1 MKKKNVLLIAETME
15 GGVRRHVMDL
25 INGLDTNQ
33 FSLTL
38 IYGNRVDATFLNNI
52 SNLKR
57 RAELINVCYLTREI
71 SPKNDVKALRDIKRV
86 MKEYK
91 PDIVHCHSSKAG
103 VLGRMA
109 AKSLGVKKV
118 FYTPHAYSFQ
128 NDGFSPSKKRL
139 FITIEKMLSRRS
151 TTYTFNVSKQE
162 RTEALSRKIDRENK
176 FKVIYNGL
184 PLVDLPDKI
193 QLRTELGLSGDTYI
207 VGNNGRLSDQKK
219 PLSFLRVANEV
230 IKKNK
235 AIHFVWAGDGPLYDE
250 CMDFIKMNQ
259 LEDNVHMLGFR
270 EDAEM
275 IVNAY
280 DLFLI
285 TSSHEGLPYCLIEA
299 MRASVPIIGFAH
311 SGIGEIVTEENGVLV
326 SSEDEAVSEIVNH
339 MKNRVF
345 SKEVIFSNFEHYY
358 SIDKM
363 LKDLHSA
370 YISQ

>member
-1 MKKKNVLLIAETME
+1 
-15 GGVRRHVMDL
+15 MDL
-25 INGLDTNQ
+25 IKGLDTNQ

-38 IYGNRVDATFLNNI
+38 LYGNRVDATFLNDI
-52 SNLKR
+52 SSLKR
-57 RAELINVCYLTREI
+57 RAELIHVRYLTREI
-71 SPKNDVKALRDIKRV
+71 SPKNDMKALREIKRV
-86 MKEYK
+86 MKEYR

-109 AKSLGVKKV
+109 AKSMGVKKV

-139 FITIEKMLSRRS
+139 FVTIEKVLSRRS
-151 TTYTFNVSKQE
+151 TTFTFNVSKQE
-162 RTEALSRKIDRENK
+162 RTEAISRKIDQENK

-184 PLVDLPDKI
+184 PMVELPDKF
-193 QLRTELGLSGDTYI
+193 QLRTELGLSADTYI
-207 VGNNGRLSDQKK
+207 IGNNGRLSDQKK
-219 PLSFLRVANEV
+219 PLSFLRIAKNV
-230 IKKNK
+230 IEKNK
-235 AIHFVWAGDGPLYDE
+235 AVHFVWAGDGPLYEE
-250 CMDFIKMNQ
+250 CIDFIKDNH
-259 LEDNVHMLGFR
+259 LEDNIHLLGFR

-275 IVNAY
+275 IVSAY

-299 MRASVPIIGFAH
+299 LRASVPIIGFTH
-311 SGIGEIVTEENGVLV
+311 SGIGEIVTEDNGVLV
-326 SSEDEAVSEIVNH
+326 TSEEEAVSEIVSH
-339 MKNRVF
+339 MNNRVF